1 MPPAESHSALPSSD
15 VRLLNESRYSTVFV
29 QTDAP
34 RHCDLSLQGRLD
46 AIEMCGGKRNFAAA
60 APHWL
65 SA

>member
-1 MPPAESHSALPSSD
+1 MKDTIDRRPVLGALA
-15 VRLLNESRYSTVFV
+15 RAVFD

-34 RHCDLSLQGRLD
+34 RYCDLSLQGRLS

-65 SA
+65 GA

>member
-1 MPPAESHSALPSSD
+1 VTFVVKMRLARFMVRNIVSA
-15 VRLLNESRYSTVFV
+15 VFD

-34 RHCDLSLQGRLD
+34 RHCDLSLQGRLS